1 MKEYQDLIGKIII
14 AAAIVIAGAL
24 VAQAVM
30 GAGQEIASHLSNL
43 GTLVRDGLLQAGS
56 AS

>member
-43 GTLVRDGLLQAGS
+43 GTLVRDGLLQAGAVS
-56 AS
+56 